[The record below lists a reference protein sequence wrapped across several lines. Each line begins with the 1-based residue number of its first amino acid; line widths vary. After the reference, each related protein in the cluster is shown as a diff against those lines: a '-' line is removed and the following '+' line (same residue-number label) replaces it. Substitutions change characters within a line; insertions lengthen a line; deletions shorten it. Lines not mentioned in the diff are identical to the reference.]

1 MDNNKSGIIFDI
13 LALGYLAVLLPGD
26 IPINTFTM
34 LIGLVC
40 AGRLVYKFIQW
51 LHS

>member
-1 MDNNKSGIIFDI
+1 MNDNKGGVVIDV

-34 LIGLVC
+34 LIGLAC
-40 AGRLVYKFIQW
+40 AGRLIYRFIQW
-51 LHS
+51 IHS